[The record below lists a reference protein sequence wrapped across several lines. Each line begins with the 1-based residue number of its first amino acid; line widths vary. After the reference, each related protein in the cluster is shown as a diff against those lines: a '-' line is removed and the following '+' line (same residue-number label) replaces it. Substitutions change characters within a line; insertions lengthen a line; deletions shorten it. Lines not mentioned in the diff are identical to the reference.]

1 MNRSMQ
7 SILHE
12 EMNKFWW
19 QEEASIKGK
28 VLLLWPSAR
37 QIEMLF
43 NKFSVC
49 IIITKYNEMKRS
61 YYKSKWRR
69 SSRLYRKTFS
79 NSIYMMMVGLRR
91 RELISFIDSFCIT
104 EKPSN
109 KVYKVHEDNFFWC
122 RSAQPSVNIFLKN
135 FK

>member
-69 SSRLYRKTFS
+69 SSRLYIAKLFPIQFIWWWWGWGGGS
-79 NSIYMMMVGLRR
+79 SSLL
-91 RELISFIDSFCIT
+91 LIAFALPKSQATKFTKCMRI
-104 EKPSN
+104 
-109 KVYKVHEDNFFWC
+109 
-122 RSAQPSVNIFLKN
+122 IFLMQVCSTFGKKIIKE
-135 FK
+135 F